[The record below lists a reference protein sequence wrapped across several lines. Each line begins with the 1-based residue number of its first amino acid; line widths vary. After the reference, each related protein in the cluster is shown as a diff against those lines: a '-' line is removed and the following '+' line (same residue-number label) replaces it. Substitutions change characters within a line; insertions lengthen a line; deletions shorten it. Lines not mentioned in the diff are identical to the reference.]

1 MITTLLFDIGFNFWG
16 IYKNKGK
23 SAYLDKKPWLELTN
37 RNNCSNFKLM
47 EKSAGQI
54 S

>member
-1 MITTLLFDIGFNFWG
+1 LDLIFGEFTKIKERALI
-16 IYKNKGK
+16 
-23 SAYLDKKPWLELTN
+23 LDKKPWLELTN